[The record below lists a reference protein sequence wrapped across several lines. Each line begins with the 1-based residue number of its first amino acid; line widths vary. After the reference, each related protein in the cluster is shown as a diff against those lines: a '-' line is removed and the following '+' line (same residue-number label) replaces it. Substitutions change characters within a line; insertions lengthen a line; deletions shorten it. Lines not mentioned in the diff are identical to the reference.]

1 MGVSDARGCH
11 AVTRCMIMHGGRDG
25 SVTERDAG
33 CRPLSL
39 TFSIEGGIKGRAHGC
54 RLGADGLGDRAR
66 YGRPAGR
73 PALAGRRGRALFA
86 GKYQAIPFV
95 GAQLLGVAV
104 CGARH
109 QFAANV
115 CGVPGR

>member
-39 TFSIEGGIKGRAHGC
+39 TLGGERGIEGRAHGC
-54 RLGADGLGDRAR
+54 RLGADGRGDLAR
-66 YGRPAGR
+66 YGRPAHR
-73 PALAGRRGRALFA
+73 AALAWRRGRALFA
-86 GKYQAIPFV
+86 GKYAGHPIFV
-95 GAQLLGVAV
+95 GAARILG
-104 CGARH
+104 G
-109 QFAANV
+109 
-115 CGVPGR
+115 